1 MLEARITLLATILS
15 TKQEKIAEISE
26 MRGKWNRITLHLN
39 AKPKKPNLKVFFNE
53 KLIANFE
60 HELPYDPKYYYWQYG
75 VYRSFVSRHGPPM
88 PKQVVYYDEVRVGS
102 SRAEVENEDE
112 AID

>member
-1 MLEARITLLATILS
+1 
-15 TKQEKIAEISE
+15 

-39 AKPKKPNLKVFFNE
+39 AKPKKPNVKVFFNE

-88 PKQVVYYDEVRVGS
+88 PAIGFVMPQVVGIHV
-102 SRAEVENEDE
+102 
-112 AID
+112 AIHHGPWNHGF